1 VSRPAPHS
9 DTVHGWHGFAE
20 LVEILFRPQ
29 HLKRTIAIALVV
41 GTVLCAI
48 NQLDVLLRG
57 DLSARFWLK
66 VGLTYV
72 VPFCVSNYGI
82 AIATYRHH

>member
-1 VSRPAPHS
+1 VTRPAPHS
-9 DTVHGWHGFAE
+9 DTVHGWHGLTE
-20 LVEILFRPQ
+20 LVGILRRPQ

-41 GTVLCAI
+41 GTILCLI

-57 DLSARFWLK
+57 DLSARVWLK

-82 AIATYRHH
+82 AIATHRHH